1 MKNKVLYMLL
11 MDWDYEETELEG
23 LFFTLED
30 ALEFVNYDPINK
42 TMGWIIKEWAVEGR
56 VNSKWIRKIYEEEW
70 TKYDMVA

>member
-42 TMGWIIKEWAVEGR
+42 TMGWIIK
-56 VNSKWIRKIYEEEW
+56 
-70 TKYDMVA
+70 